1 MSKPNGDTTY
11 ATHRLMMIRYPYA
24 VTRYAY
30 LGPSGTF
37 TEAALRTVAT
47 SSDSLVPYANV
58 TAALDAVRIGEAE
71 KALVPIENSV
81 EGVVA
86 RTLDELAIGEP
97 LVIYGEVT
105 LPVTFA
111 LLVAKGKKD
120 AVIRKIATHP
130 HAEAQCRA
138 YIAKNH
144 PSAEIINASSTAA
157 AAAALGKGEFDAAI
171 ASPNAAETYGLEVLA
186 TNIGDN
192 DGAVTRFVIVGKPG
206 LVPKAT
212 GHDRT
217 SLAAFIGADHAGALL
232 EVLTEFAVR
241 GVNLT
246 FIQSR
251 PTGRELGHYHFIIDA
266 EDHVSE
272 QRVGDALTG
281 LRRICEDVRYLGS
294 YPRADKVAPTTTK
307 ASTDESFIAADSWL
321 SEVRAGKKI

>member
-1 MSKPNGDTTY
+1 M
-11 ATHRLMMIRYPYA
+11 
-24 VTRYAY
+24 TRYAY

-37 TEAALRTVAT
+37 TEAALRTVA
-47 SSDSLVPYANV
+47 SPSDSLLPYANV
-58 TAALDAVRIGEAE
+58 TAALDAVRNGQADR
-71 KALVPIENSV
+71 ALVPIENSI

-111 LLVAKGKKD
+111 LLVVKGKS
-120 AVIRKIATHP
+120 ANEIRKIATHP
-130 HAEAQCRA
+130 HAESQCRT
-138 YIAKNH
+138 YIAKNY
-144 PSAEIINASSTAA
+144 PNAEIIVTSSTAA
-157 AAAALGKGEFDAAI
+157 AAASLSSGEFDGAI
-171 ASPNAAETYGLEVLA
+171 AAPNAAEIYSLEVLA

-192 DGAVTRFVIVGKPG
+192 DGAVTRFVLVGKPG
-206 LVPKAT
+206 IVPT
-212 GHDRT
+212 RSGHDRT

-266 EDHVSE
+266 EGHISE
-272 QRVGDALTG
+272 ERVGDALTG

-294 YPRADKVAPTTTK
+294 YPRADKIPPTTTK
-307 ASTDESFIAADSWL
+307 ATTDESFVSADSWL
-321 SEVRAGKKI
+321 AQVRAGKKI